1 MIILRYDLDETLRFV
16 MDQKRELGQRQER
29 MKFMISNLF
38 TIILAGS
45 AIVLIGYRS
54 TRGSAGGEND
64 FFGGYMLS
72 PEIGG
77 YVLVALLAFAAG
89 LIAMVAIN
97 HYKKIQGLDGTEK
110 GAEDEKVS

>member
-1 MIILRYDLDETLRFV
+1 MG
-16 MDQKRELGQRQER
+16 QKRELWQRQER
-29 MKFMISNLF
+29 MKFMFSNLF
-38 TIILAGS
+38 TIIFAGC
-45 AIVLIGYRS
+45 AIALIGYRS
-54 TRGSAGGEND
+54 SAGSAGGEND

-97 HYKKIQGLDGTEK
+97 HYKKIQSLDGTEK
-110 GAEDEKVS
+110 GADNEKVS

>member
-1 MIILRYDLDETLRFV
+1 MRYNLDETLRLV
-16 MDQKRELGQRQER
+16 MGQKRELWQRQER

-38 TIILAGS
+38 TIILAGG
-45 AIVLIGYRS
+45 AIALIGYRGA
-54 TRGSAGGEND
+54 RGPAGGNSD

-77 YVLVALLAFAAG
+77 YVLVALLAFVAG

-110 GAEDEKVS
+110 GADNEKVS